1 MDCKIKMQEKN
12 IGIVA
17 DEAIDLGD
25 DLAKEHDIS
34 LVRFKLDIGDL
45 EKYPGNIY
53 EKMRAS
59 ERDGETKFV
68 KTSQPSI
75 NDFAKAFNEKLKEY
89 KEIICFTISS
99 KVSGTYNSAIQ
110 AKKFLSKELS
120 EKVHI
125 FDTLNG
131 SAGEGLTVL
140 KAVELIKQNL
150 QTKEI
155 LNILSNNL
163 KNITL
168 VGVYE
173 NGKWL
178 EASGRIPKF
187 IHKGAE
193 RMGITPIFGFKDG
206 KLKIVALKKV
216 KELSALLFEEFN
228 KKADFNKKITAGITH
243 ADDLPEANKLK
254 ELLISKN
261 INVAFCSLVCLPI
274 GGHIGPG
281 ALVLSWSQ
289 E

>member
-1 MDCKIKMQEKN
+1 MQEKN

-17 DEAIDLGD
+17 DEAIDLGEE
-25 DLAKEHDIS
+25 LVKEHDIS
-34 LVRFKLDIGDL
+34 LVRFKLDIGEL

-59 ERDGETKFV
+59 EKAGETKFV

-99 KVSGTYNSAIQ
+99 KLSGTYNSAIQ
-110 AKKFLSKELS
+110 AKKILSSELQ

-125 FDTLNG
+125 FDTLSG
-131 SAGEGLTVL
+131 SAGEGLSVL

-150 QTKEI
+150 QAKEI
-155 LNILSNNL
+155 MDALTKNL

-173 NGKWL
+173 HGKWL

-187 IHKGAE
+187 VHKGAE

-206 KLKIVALKKV
+206 KLKVVALKKV
-216 KELSALLFEEFN
+216 RELSDLLFEEF
-228 KKADFNKKITAGITH
+228 KKRADLNKKITLGITH
-243 ADDLPEANKLK
+243 ADAFDQVDKLK
-254 ELLISKN
+254 NLLASVN
-261 INVAFCSLVCLPI
+261 VNVAFSSLVCLPI

-281 ALVLSWSQ
+281 ALVLSWNQ

>member
-1 MDCKIKMQEKN
+1 MQEKN

-25 DLAKEHDIS
+25 DLIKEHDIS
-34 LVRFKLDIGDL
+34 LVRFKLDIGEL

-53 EKMRAS
+53 EKMKAS
-59 ERDGETKFV
+59 EEAGDIKFV

-99 KVSGTYNSAIQ
+99 KLSGTYNSAIQ
-110 AKKFLSKELS
+110 AKKFLSSELQ
-120 EKVHI
+120 ERVHV
-125 FDTLNG
+125 FDTLSG
-131 SAGEGLTVL
+131 SAGEGLSVL

-150 QTKEI
+150 RAKEI
-155 LNILSNNL
+155 MEALSKNL
-163 KNITL
+163 KSITL
-168 VGVYE
+168 VGVYKQ
-173 NGKWL
+173 GKWL

-187 IHKGAE
+187 VHKGVE
-193 RMGITPIFGFKDG
+193 KMGVTPIFGFKDG
-206 KLKIVALKKV
+206 KLKVVALKRV
-216 KELSALLFEEFN
+216 RDLADLLFEEF
-228 KKADFNKKITAGITH
+228 KKRADLNKKITLGITH
-243 ADDLPEANKLK
+243 ADAPDQVNKLK
-254 ELLISKN
+254 ELLSTMN
-261 INVAFCSLVCLPI
+261 IGVAFSSLVCLPI

>member
-1 MDCKIKMQEKN
+1 MQEKN

-45 EKYPGNIY
+45 GKYPGNIY

-59 ERDGETKFV
+59 EKAGETKFV

-178 EASGRIPKF
+178 EAN
-187 IHKGAE
+187 
-193 RMGITPIFGFKDG
+193 G